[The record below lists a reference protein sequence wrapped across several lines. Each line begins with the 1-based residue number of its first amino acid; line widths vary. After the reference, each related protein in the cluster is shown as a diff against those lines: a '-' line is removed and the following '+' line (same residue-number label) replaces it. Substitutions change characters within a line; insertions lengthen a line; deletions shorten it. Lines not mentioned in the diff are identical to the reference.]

1 VPTVRVLVADDHD
14 VFRRGVR
21 TLIEENSGWRV
32 IAEASNGREAV
43 EQACKFKPDVSVLD
57 LTMPEATGLEA
68 TRRILNALPNTKIV
82 LLTVHDSETLM
93 EEARNTGAH
102 GYVLKSQTERD
113 LISAI
118 KMVLRGETFY
128 PVRATPIPHR
138 QFKGNRKQSLP
149 RLTARQNEVLKLLAD
164 GFSNEDV
171 AARLGIS
178 VKTVE
183 THRRDIF
190 LRTDCHSTA
199 ELVRYALR
207 NRLIEP

>member
-1 VPTVRVLVADDHD
+1 MAEK
-14 VFRRGVR
+14 
-21 TLIEENSGWRV
+21 LI
-32 IAEASNGREAV
+32 
-43 EQACKFKPDVSVLD
+43 EQACELKPDVAVLD
-57 LTMPEATGLEA
+57 LTMPEGNGFEA
-68 TRRILNALPNTKIV
+68 TRQILSALPNIKVII
-82 LLTVHDSETLM
+82 LTVHESEMLIQ
-93 EEARNTGAH
+93 EARNAGAH

-118 KMVLRGETFY
+118 QAVLRGEMSY

-138 QFKGNRKQSLP
+138 QFKGNRKQALP
-149 RLTARQNEVLKLLAD
+149 RLTARQSEILKLLAQ

-190 LRTDCHSTA
+190 LRTNCHSTA
-199 ELVRYALR
+199 ELVRYAIR